1 MLKGQLWEL
10 GAEKLMWKEKG
21 KSRDSGE
28 RAQLG
33 GWLWTEEPQ
42 ALGLDT
48 HCEGKI
54 ASGLKSVDS
63 AEIQIPPLTEKRA
76 IGL

>member
-1 MLKGQLWEL
+1 
-10 GAEKLMWKEKG
+10 MWKEKG
-21 KSRDSGE
+21 KSKDSGE
-28 RAQLG
+28 RARLG

-54 ASGLKSVDS
+54 ASGLKNVDS
-63 AEIQIPPLTEKRA
+63 AEI
-76 IGL
+76 